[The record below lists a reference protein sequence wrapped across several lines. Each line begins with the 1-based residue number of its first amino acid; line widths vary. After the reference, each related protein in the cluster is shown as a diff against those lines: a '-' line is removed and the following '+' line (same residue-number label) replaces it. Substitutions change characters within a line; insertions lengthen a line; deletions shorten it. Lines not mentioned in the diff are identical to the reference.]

1 MMNLNNAEPQFS
13 LIPKNT
19 IAKVMMEIQPADYGE
34 DNLLTKSKH
43 TGSIGLSV
51 QFTILDGEYKG
62 RKIKQLVG
70 IEGTKRDEYGNDKWA
85 DMGKTLLRAIIE
97 SAHNIDP
104 KDESER
110 ATKIRDIKSYKEL
123 DRLTCLVNIGIEV
136 DKTGKYND
144 KNKVIRAITPNM
156 NGYTLNNT
164 SQAKVQP
171 AIAAN
176 SITTSAEELGSDDIP
191 F

>member
-1 MMNLNNAEPQFS
+1 MMNLNNAPLQYA

-34 DNLLTKSKH
+34 GNLLTKSKN

-85 DMGKTLLRAIIE
+85 DMGQTLLRAILE

-123 DRLTCLVNIGIEV
+123 DRLICLVKIGIEV

-144 KNKVIRAITPNM
+144 KNKIGVVITPNQKDYRLDV
-156 NGYTLNNT
+156 NP
-164 SQAKVQP
+164 QDQVQP
-171 AIAAN
+171 EIAVN
-176 SITTSAEELGSDDIP
+176 STTPPAELDNDEIP